1 MASSAHCETGVFK
14 PNRRVECHVYDL
26 ETKVYEQVA
35 GVDGRLDELNT
46 NMGAREAHLD
56 AKMTNCILNSEQ
68 QLRENQLQMYQAQK
82 RVYNIM
88 LVCIFAITWLM
99 LGFGWLCYEEAI
111 AEQARADAS
120 TLRVENFKKMWL
132 VKAYFLRDWFITV
145 SYAGYRR
152 FLWDWF
158 F

>member
-1 MASSAHCETGVFK
+1 MPRARAERQELSHNIVGLTANVD
-14 PNRRVECHVYDL
+14 DL
-26 ETKVYEQVA
+26 ETKIYQHKAV
-35 GVDGRLDELNT
+35 VDDRLYDMNT
-46 NMGAREAHLD
+46 NMGAMEADLIG
-56 AKMTNCILNSEQ
+56 KMTNCENNCEK
-68 QLRENQLQMYQAQK
+68 QLGDYELQMYNMKK
-82 RVYNIM
+82 RVYNMM
-88 LVCIFAITWLM
+88 LVVFFAILWLM

-152 FLWDWF
+152 FLWNWF